1 MHVLFQ
7 SWVHLILIQRMHPDR
22 VQREVGA
29 DLPVDVA
36 GERRTTGIWI
46 AYRPFWLK
54 SRRKDEPL
62 LTFTFLYFVSVVDL
76 ESPRPEHLQ
85 QNTFIL
91 TRADAGPQQNHI
103 TSWNIKEW
111 SGHQRPTQ
119 TFVSH
124 YHIPP
129 VRSANSYTCYSFAG
143 MAYSQKGHENAPEIS
158 GVRMEWRRI
167 VKHISCRSGN
177 TRWSFK
183 KFISVSPWN
192 WC

>member
-7 SWVHLILIQRMHPDR
+7 SWVHLILIQWMHPDR
-22 VQREVGA
+22 AQQEMGA

-46 AYRPFWLK
+46 AYRHFWLK

-62 LTFTFLYFVSVVDL
+62 LTFTFLHFVSVVDL
-76 ESPRPEHLQ
+76 ESPRPEHLR

-124 YHIPP
+124 YHIP
-129 VRSANSYTCYSFAG
+129 
-143 MAYSQKGHENAPEIS
+143 
-158 GVRMEWRRI
+158 
-167 VKHISCRSGN
+167 RSGQQIA
-177 TRWSFK
+177 THVTVLPEWLIHRK
-183 KFISVSPWN
+183 DMKTHQKYLALGWN
-192 WC
+192 GDG

>member
-22 VQREVGA
+22 VQREMGA

-46 AYRPFWLK
+46 AYRHFWLK

-62 LTFTFLYFVSVVDL
+62 LTFTFLHFVSVVDL
-76 ESPRPEHLQ
+76 ESPRPEHLR

-103 TSWNIKEW
+103 TSHHIMKYKGVEWPSKTYADICFTLSHSPGQVSKQLHVLQFCRNGLFTERTWKRTRNI
-111 SGHQRPTQ
+111 
-119 TFVSH
+119 
-124 YHIPP
+124 
-129 VRSANSYTCYSFAG
+129 
-143 MAYSQKGHENAPEIS
+143 
-158 GVRMEWRRI
+158 WR
-167 VKHISCRSGN
+167 
-177 TRWSFK
+177 
-183 KFISVSPWN
+183 
-192 WC
+192 